1 MVRYTRAGMTV
12 MLVALGLGQA
22 PQVLAEAPPGQDADK
37 AQAREAP
44 RSQRLRF
51 RSGPVCMCSKGLGEE
66 EIEAAE
72 RKRLESIVEPRDGK
86 RR

>member
-1 MVRYTRAGMTV
+1 VRNVRAGMAV
-12 MLVALGLGQA
+12 VLVALGLGQT
-22 PQVLAEAPPGQDADK
+22 PQVLAEASPGQGVDK

-51 RSGPVCMCSKGLGEE
+51 RSGPVCMCANGLGEK

-72 RKRLESIVEPRDGK
+72 RRRLESIVEPQDGK